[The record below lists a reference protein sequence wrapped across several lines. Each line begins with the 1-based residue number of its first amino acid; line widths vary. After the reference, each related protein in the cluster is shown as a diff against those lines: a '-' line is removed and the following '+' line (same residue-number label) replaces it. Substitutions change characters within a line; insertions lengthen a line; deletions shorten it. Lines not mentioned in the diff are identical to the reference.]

1 MFVAAAVATDDESP
15 SNHLDSGRVT
25 DITTVTV
32 AEITTQAGPDSDRA
46 VATLRSSQGNSRNAS
61 HISSTFGIDIVQ
73 LEEYLEGCFLV
84 TDKNGDGY
92 VTQEELVSSIPKFP
106 FDTLASSVLMR
117 LSKSFRRDFHTFLNE
132 PAELRQ
138 ARRALQQVRWNG
150 TLEFRLDNDKIFEL
164 LDINGNEMLSPEEF
178 EARYERMSE
187 FIQERRFASLDV
199 NNDGT
204 LDYSEYAVPLEYFLA
219 LDTEQDGMLSLAE
232 LGQASKEN
240 PAER

>member
-1 MFVAAAVATDDESP
+1 MFVAVTVGTDNEST
-15 SNHLDSGRVT
+15 SNHLDSGRVI
-25 DITTVTV
+25 DVTTVSV
-32 AEITTQAGPDSDRA
+32 AEVTSQVGPDSDRA
-46 VATLRSSQGNSRNAS
+46 VATLPSSQGNSRNAS
-61 HISSTFGIDIVQ
+61 DISSTFGIDIVQ

-106 FDTLASSVLMR
+106 RDTLASSVLMR
-117 LSKSFRRDFHTFLNE
+117 LSESFRRSFHTVLNE

-138 ARRALQQVRWNG
+138 ARRTLQQFKG
-150 TLEFRLDNDKIFEL
+150 TTKFRPDNDKIFEL
-164 LDINGNEMLSPEEF
+164 LDINGNAMLSLEEF

-204 LDYSEYAVPLEYFLA
+204 LDYSEYAVPLEYFRA

-232 LGQASKEN
+232 LSHASKEN